1 VVCDCSELSLH
12 DEIARIAIYD
22 EEWDE
27 EGLRVR
33 RDCAV
38 ELMFSEGG
46 RSLVLLVDDTSGP
59 VVTAGFTPKGV
70 KSLTQFLNL
79 RTVLES

>member
-1 VVCDCSELSLH
+1 
-12 DEIARIAIYD
+12 
-22 EEWDE
+22 
-27 EGLRVR
+27 
-33 RDCAV
+33 
-38 ELMFSEGG
+38 
-46 RSLVLLVDDTSGP
+46 VLLVDDTSGP